1 MNNIIRISESPYQLE
16 FSVDL
21 NVFPLSICLRAV
33 YTFLDR
39 GYFFFEKDQTNNKLI
54 VKTISKNDA
63 KWSSEKLLSD
73 LSDELIATT
82 LRASLEKENKTIR
95 DAIVMKA
102 LWWMEDHSRIP
113 QEEKEQKEESL
124 IDFTQDVDQLL
135 KEIEEITV
143 EPKEPDIRINV
154 NGVFHAK
161 KAFKNR

>member
-1 MNNIIRISESPYQLE
+1 MNTIIRVSESPYQLE
-16 FSVDL
+16 FTIDL
-21 NVFPLSICLRAV
+21 NVFPLTVCLRAV

-39 GYFFFEKDQTNNKLI
+39 GYFFFEMDGSGNKLI
-54 VKTISKNDA
+54 VKTVSKNDT

-102 LWWMEDHSRIP
+102 LWWMEDHSNTSP
-113 QEEKEQKEESL
+113 KEKEQKQESL

-135 KEIEEITV
+135 KEIEDISV
-143 EPKEPDIRINV
+143 EPKDSDIRINV